1 MVEAHF
7 VAWEWCHC
15 CSNWNSF
22 YHTYWSNG
30 CNPVWRLQRLCIIEA
45 FLLCP
50 VLQVTFRSLVWQP
63 CHCWNTDVVVLPV
76 TAKLTFFCF
85 PAFFLC
91 RMSCIGGCFYCYYLT
106 RSHHSA
112 LSVAAAAVRK
122 HHFSDR
128 RVAHSIFNS
137 KWSNLVTPYH
147 VRFSKKMLRLELRW
161 FSTLCSGLFVVSM
174 EKKCHKAK

>member
-1 MVEAHF
+1 MQH
-7 VAWEWCHC
+7 
-15 CSNWNSF
+15 
-22 YHTYWSNG
+22 
-30 CNPVWRLQRLCIIEA
+30 
-45 FLLCP
+45 
-50 VLQVTFRSLVWQP
+50 
-63 CHCWNTDVVVLPV
+63 
-76 TAKLTFFCF
+76 
-85 PAFFLC
+85 FLC

-147 VRFSKKMLRLELRW
+147 VRFSKKMLRLELNLMFGFVCRFHGEEVSQSKIRW
-161 FSTLCSGLFVVSM
+161 ESGKRRRKRKNRAFTVTTECLHLSTQMQQWRYSEAAEFNYTDF
-174 EKKCHKAK
+174 